1 MKKGLSLIM
10 LLMVVTFSLKASH
23 IVGGDLTVKWIG
35 PTKNDFQI
43 QLRVFRSCS
52 PGSASM
58 NTSFDVRIYDKVTNV
73 LVNTITITNP
83 VINANLPFGD
93 ACFTPTGL
101 CVDEGIFTQN
111 VTIVDN
117 PNGYYL
123 SAQVCC
129 RNASITNITSPSSA
143 GMTFYCEIP
152 DPGNTSTL
160 NNSNPDMGPYP
171 MDAYLCVNLSKNFN
185 FSVTDVDGD
194 SLYYSLSEPLNDVP
208 AGAGPYNPVTWSTGY
223 SLANIV
229 GGTPPMSINPLTGV
243 MTASPTVIGTFVFAV
258 KVEEFRNGVKIGET
272 RRDAQYESL
281 NCTTDAP
288 PNFLNNLSNGDT
300 LKIPFESSFCESL
313 VFQDPDVG
321 DTVFIDV
328 SSNIYGLGAYTPNLT
343 PVSTNP
349 NMYEYFYD
357 YGTNSVII
365 PANQYDTTENAYW
378 NLGTVA
384 TGFCWQPTD
393 CELIGKTFDF
403 KVNSFSLGC
412 AGRAEDSVSFFVSVV
427 PPEDTLRVIPNV
439 FTPNGDGLNEVYK
452 IDGIYNRCND
462 NITVEIYN
470 RWGIKIYESND
481 PLFEWNGKN
490 KSGNKVPEG
499 TYFIIIKGTYA
510 SESIVLEK
518 RTVTLLR

>member
-1 MKKGLSLIM
+1 MKKGLGLIV
-10 LLMVVTFSLKASH
+10 LTVVVIFSLKASH
-23 IVGGDLTVKWIG
+23 IVGGDLTVKWVG

-58 NTSFDVRIYDKVTNV
+58 NTAFDVDIYDKVTNV
-73 LVNTITITNP
+73 YINTITINNP
-83 VINANLPFGD
+83 IINANLPFGD

-111 VTIVDN
+111 VFIADN

-152 DPGNTSTL
+152 DPGNAATL

-171 MDAYLCVNLSKNFN
+171 MDAYLCVNASKNFN

-208 AGAGPYNPVTWSTGY
+208 AGAGPYNPVNWSAGY

-229 GGTPPMSINPLTGV
+229 GGTPPMSINSLTGV

-281 NCTTDAP
+281 NCTTDTP
-288 PNFLNNLSNGDT
+288 PDFLNN
-300 LKIPFESSFCESL
+300 
-313 VFQDPDVG
+313 
-321 DTVFIDV
+321 
-328 SSNIYGLGAYTPNLT
+328 
-343 PVSTNP
+343 
-349 NMYEYFYD
+349 
-357 YGTNSVII
+357 
-365 PANQYDTTENAYW
+365 
-378 NLGTVA
+378 
-384 TGFCWQPTD
+384 
-393 CELIGKTFDF
+393 
-403 KVNSFSLGC
+403 
-412 AGRAEDSVSFFVSVV
+412 
-427 PPEDTLRVIPNV
+427 
-439 FTPNGDGLNEVYK
+439 
-452 IDGIYNRCND
+452 
-462 NITVEIYN
+462 
-470 RWGIKIYESND
+470 
-481 PLFEWNGKN
+481 
-490 KSGNKVPEG
+490 
-499 TYFIIIKGTYA
+499 
-510 SESIVLEK
+510 
-518 RTVTLLR
+518 